1 MFYTIL
7 SLRGTK
13 QSHEQNRQRL
23 YNADQEMIGVF
34 FMDKTIIFI
43 IKTLLNVTLIPLYQ
57 KQHLDSFVYFNIT
70 KSMSINI
77 RIGDRIRELRK
88 VKGLSQEALA
98 NLAEVDRTYMT
109 KVETGKKNVT
119 VKILEKIIIALETD
133 FGDFFN
139 NNNFKK

>member
-1 MFYTIL
+1 
-7 SLRGTK
+7 
-13 QSHEQNRQRL
+13 
-23 YNADQEMIGVF
+23 MIGVF